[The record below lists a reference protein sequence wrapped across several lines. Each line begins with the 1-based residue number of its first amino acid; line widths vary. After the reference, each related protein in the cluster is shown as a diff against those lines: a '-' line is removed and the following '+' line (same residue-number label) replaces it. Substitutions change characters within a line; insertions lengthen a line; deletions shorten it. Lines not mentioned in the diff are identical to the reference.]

1 MGCRLVVQG
10 IQGHVA
16 YPHLAKNPVHEAA
29 PFLND
34 LVAIVWDE
42 GNDYFPP
49 TTLQISNIHG
59 GTGATNV
66 VPGSVTIDF
75 NLRYC
80 PDTTVEHIRST
91 VEQLADQHG
100 LESSFT
106 WVDSANP
113 FITQPGPLTAAVE
126 RAVTHVT
133 GVTPELNTA
142 GGTSDGRFIATLA
155 EEVIEFGTTNA
166 TIHQINECVD
176 LDELTTASTIYE
188 HVLTDLLT

>member
-1 MGCRLVVQG
+1 M
-10 IQGHVA
+10 
-16 YPHLAKNPVHEAA
+16 
-29 PFLND
+29 
-34 LVAIVWDE
+34 
-42 GNDYFPP
+42 
-49 TTLQISNIHG
+49 
-59 GTGATNV
+59 
-66 VPGSVTIDF
+66 
-75 NLRYC
+75 
-80 PDTTVEHIRST
+80 
-91 VEQLADQHG
+91 
-100 LESSFT
+100 
-106 WVDSANP
+106 DSANP